1 MEERKEFQILV
12 VDDDVPILDFF
23 KRLFGKINSLSV
35 ALDGIEAIKLAKE
48 RKFNLIFI
56 DVRLPGPSG
65 VDVLQEIKKLNPD
78 AIVIVM
84 SGYSV
89 QEEVRRAMQL
99 GAQEFLPKP
108 FDDIE
113 KIMTIEEVAEY
124 LHLHNLTVYRLAQT
138 GKIPAFKVGGSWRIK
153 KEVLKKWIDQE
164 GRRDKDAT

>member
-1 MEERKEFQILV
+1 MEEQKEFQILV
-12 VDDDVPILDFF
+12 IDDDVPILDFF
-23 KRLFGKINSLSV
+23 KRLFGKKYSISV
-35 ALDGIEAIKLAKE
+35 ALDGIEAIKLVKE

-65 VDVLQEIKKLNPD
+65 VDVLEEIKNLNPD
-78 AIVIVM
+78 AIVVVM

-113 KIMTIEEVAEY
+113 KIMTIEEVARY

-138 GKIPAFKVGGSWRIK
+138 GKIPAFKVGGRWRIK
-153 KEVLKKWIDQE
+153 KEILKKWIDQA
-164 GRRDKDAT
+164 GRREKDAT